1 MNNIIRISLRAAA
14 AVLAVILASSCIFEK
29 ENPSAEGK
37 VRRVM
42 VQIGIST
49 DGGMTTK
56 AQGDA
61 VATTPED
68 ATNPENVVNT
78 LRVYAYNADDGNKLC
93 GYLHVDNV
101 TGVSSSAS
109 KAYMMDLRIPYSQM
123 STSHNIVFRA
133 VANAESI
140 SYTGN
145 LDVEEIFRDFDGT
158 TTFTENIAYTSF
170 DAMMYE
176 VSQNYGKYAEDGT
189 TVLEAMPMYC
199 QTDPI
204 AINLSQTA
212 TSDKVA
218 GNASEHTGH
227 ILTKIVPI
235 KLTRPM
241 AKIDVYAAEA
251 STETASG
258 DSDAGIQITSVQL
271 VNPVAAGKLF
281 PGTPST
287 PAQNATA
294 AMNISTANV
303 TKAVIAD
310 DNTKADLYT
319 RVTSSYYIAENATG
333 TAGKFSYGQTTADA
347 TLATEAAGATAL
359 KIGYKV
365 SATAET
371 EYGYVVMPPIARNT
385 WYKVLARITANGE
398 MALTLNVQEWDSGEI
413 ANVNFE
419 DEVTLTKTSWTFG
432 DGVENKNNTIVFSS
446 ASDLEA
452 TYNFTLNTPVGGT
465 WYASLDGDIQNFV
478 LETAGETEG
487 SKITGKTV
495 SGPITTGSSYVKI
508 KTTSSNAEQGQK
520 IATFKL
526 IAKTANGDR
535 TLTVKFDSTK
545 ESYTL
550 VQNQ

>member
-1 MNNIIRISLRAAA
+1 MIRISLRAAA

-78 LRVYAYNADDGNKLC
+78 LRVYAYNADDNNKLC

-109 KAYMMDLRIPYSQM
+109 KAYMMDLRIPYSKM
-123 STSHNIVFRA
+123 NTSQNIVFRA

-145 LDVEEIFRDFDGT
+145 LDVEEIYRDFDGST
-158 TTFTENIAYTSF
+158 IFSENIAHTSF

-176 VSQNYGKYAEDGT
+176 VSQDYGKYAEDGT
-189 TVLEAMPMYC
+189 TVLKAMPMYC
-199 QTDPI
+199 QTAPI
-204 AINLSQTA
+204 AINLSQTD

-218 GNASEHTGH
+218 GNASDHTGH
-227 ILTKIVPI
+227 ILSKIVPI

-251 STETASG
+251 STKTASG

-294 AMNISTANV
+294 AMTISTPNV
-303 TKAVIAD
+303 TKAVIAAE
-310 DNTKADLYT
+310 NSIANKYT
-319 RVTSSYYIAENATG
+319 RVTNSYYIAENAEG
-333 TAGKFSYGQTTADA
+333 TAGKFSYGQTTANA

-385 WYKVLARITANGE
+385 WYKVLARITANGK
-398 MALTLNVQEWDSGEI
+398 MALTLNVLNWTTGETFKVDFD
-413 ANVNFE
+413 NVVTH
-419 DEVTLTKTSWTFG
+419 DESYGFKWFKGETDVTSS
-432 DGVENKNNTIVFSS
+432 VENNTYTFSS
-446 ASDLEA
+446 AANDQVTCKFKLTA
-452 TYNFTLNTPVGGT
+452 PIGGR
-465 WYASLDGDIQNFV
+465 WYATLSGGDIQKYSI
-478 LETAGETEG
+478 EDGSGDIEG
-487 SKITGKTV
+487 GVMSF
-495 SGPITTGSSYVKI
+495 KI
-508 KTTSSNAEQGQK
+508 KTLTNNFDGESSNQVNLV
-520 IATFKL
+520 I
-526 IAKTANGDR
+526 TAVN
-535 TLTVKFDSTK
+535 TVGKSNVIDDFNYIIKQSQT
-545 ESYTL
+545 
-550 VQNQ
+550 N

>member
-1 MNNIIRISLRAAA
+1 MNNIFRISLRAAA
-14 AVLAVILASSCIFEK
+14 AVLALILASSCIFEK
-29 ENPSAEGK
+29 ENPSSEGK
-37 VRRVM
+37 MRRVM

-56 AQGDA
+56 AQADA

-78 LRVYAYNADDGNKLC
+78 LRVYAYNADDNNKLC
-93 GYLHVDNV
+93 GYLHVNNV

-123 STSHNIVFRA
+123 STSHNIVFKA

-140 SYTGN
+140 SYTGD
-145 LDVEEIFRDFDGT
+145 LDVEEIFRDFDGSV
-158 TTFTENIAYTSF
+158 TFTENIAYSSF

-176 VSQNYGKYAEDGT
+176 VSQNYGKTDENA
-189 TVLEAMPMYC
+189 EAMPMYC
-199 QTDPI
+199 QTEPI
-204 AINLSQTA
+204 AIDLSQTT
-212 TSDKVA
+212 TSDNVA
-218 GNASEHTGH
+218 ENASEHAGH
-227 ILTKIVPI
+227 VLAKIVPI

-251 STETASG
+251 SNGTTSG
-258 DSDAGIQITSVQL
+258 TSDAGIQITSVEL
-271 VNPVAAGKLF
+271 VNPVAEGKLF

-294 AMNISTANV
+294 TMTISTANV
-303 TKAVIAD
+303 TKAVIAA
-310 DNTKADLYT
+310 DNSIANKYT
-319 RVTSSYYIAENATG
+319 RVTNSYYIAENAAG

-398 MALTLNVQEWDSGEI
+398 IALTLNVLDWTAGKTFEVDFDNVVAHDETYGFKWFKGETEVTNKVVNGTYAFSSA
-413 ANVNFE
+413 AN
-419 DEVTLTKTSWTFG
+419 DEVTCKFKLTSPIGGKWYATLTGG
-432 DGVENKNNTIVFSS
+432 DIQKYSI
-446 ASDLEA
+446 
-452 TYNFTLNTPVGGT
+452 VGGT
-465 WYASLDGDIQNFV
+465 GDI
-478 LETAGETEG
+478 EGGEMSFT
-487 SKITGKTV
+487 
-495 SGPITTGSSYVKI
+495 I
-508 KTTSSNAEQGQK
+508 KTLTNNFDGESANQVNLVITAVNTVGKSNVIDDFNYIIKQSQ
-520 IATFKL
+520 T
-526 IAKTANGDR
+526 N
-535 TLTVKFDSTK
+535 
-545 ESYTL
+545 
-550 VQNQ
+550 

>member
-1 MNNIIRISLRAAA
+1 MNNMIRISLRAAA

-56 AQGDA
+56 AQGNA

-78 LRVYAYNADDGNKLC
+78 LRVYAYNADDNNKLC

-123 STSHNIVFRA
+123 NTSHNIVFRA

-176 VSQNYGKYAEDGT
+176 VSQNYGKYDEDGT
-189 TVLEAMPMYC
+189 TVLKAMPMYC

-227 ILTKIVPI
+227 VLSKIVPI

-258 DSDAGIQITSVQL
+258 DSDAGILITSVQL

-294 AMNISTANV
+294 AMTVSTANV
-303 TKAVIAD
+303 TKAVIAA
-310 DNTKADLYT
+310 DNSIADKYT
-319 RVTSSYYIAENATG
+319 RVTSSYYIAENAEG
-333 TAGKFSYGQTTADA
+333 TAGQFSYGQTTADA
-347 TLATEAAGATAL
+347 TLANEAAGATAL

-365 SATAET
+365 SETAET

-385 WYKVLARITANGE
+385 WYKVLARIKANGKLS
-398 MALTLNVQEWDSGEI
+398 LTLNVVDWQTGEVGDP
-413 ANVNFE
+413 VNFE
-419 DEVTLTKTSWTFG
+419 DLLTFDEGYGLKWN
-432 DGVENKNNTIVFSS
+432 GVNIEGNVYSMPVAANSTVECKFKIS
-446 ASDLEA
+446 A
-452 TYNFTLNTPVGGT
+452 PVGGK
-465 WYASLDGDIQNFV
+465 WYATLSGGDVQNYQIVGGTGDIGDS
-478 LETAGETEG
+478 E
-487 SKITGKTV
+487 
-495 SGPITTGSSYVKI
+495 SSFTI
-508 KTTSSNAEQGQK
+508 KTLNSNLNSGSDRAVQLKIIAVSNSGRSMVVNFNTQGYY
-520 IATFKL
+520 
-526 IAKTANGDR
+526 
-535 TLTVKFDSTK
+535 TVK
-545 ESYTL
+545 
-550 VQNQ
+550 QNQM

>member
-1 MNNIIRISLRAAA
+1 MIRISLRAAA

-61 VATTPED
+61 VPTTPEG

-78 LRVYAYNADDGNKLC
+78 LRVYAYNADDNNKLC

-109 KAYMMDLRIPYSQM
+109 KAYMMDLRIPYSKM
-123 STSHNIVFRA
+123 NTSQNIVFRA

-145 LDVEEIFRDFDGT
+145 LDVEEIYRDFDGS

-176 VSQNYGKYAEDGT
+176 VSQKYGKYAEDGK
-189 TVLEAMPMYC
+189 TVQQAMPMYC
-199 QTDPI
+199 QTAPI
-204 AINLSQTA
+204 AINLSQTT

-227 ILTKIVPI
+227 ILSKIVPI

-258 DSDAGIQITSVQL
+258 NSDAGIQITSVQL

-294 AMNISTANV
+294 AMTISTATV
-303 TKAVIAD
+303 TKAVIA
-310 DNTKADLYT
+310 ADKSIANNYT
-319 RVTSSYYIAENATG
+319 RVTNSYYIAENAAG
-333 TAGKFSYGQTTADA
+333 EAGKFSYGQTTENA

-371 EYGYVVMPPIARNT
+371 EYGYVVMPPIVRNT
-385 WYKVLARITANGE
+385 WYKVLARITANGKL
-398 MALTLNVQEWDSGEI
+398 AFDLNVLDWVQGNDVVVDFDNIFTHEGDIVWKKRNGEGEDEDVTTTVENKTYTFSS
-413 ANVNFE
+413 AAY
-419 DEVTLTKTSWTFG
+419 DEVTCIFKIT
-432 DGVENKNNTIVFSS
+432 NPI
-446 ASDLEA
+446 
-452 TYNFTLNTPVGGT
+452 GGR
-465 WYASLDGDIQNFV
+465 WYATLTGGDIQKYSIV
-478 LETAGETEG
+478 GG
-487 SKITGKTV
+487 SGDIGGGDLSFT
-495 SGPITTGSSYVKI
+495 I
-508 KTTSSNAEQGQK
+508 KTLTNNFDGESPNQVNLVITAVSPVGKSNVIDDFNYIIKQSQ
-520 IATFKL
+520 T
-526 IAKTANGDR
+526 N
-535 TLTVKFDSTK
+535 
-545 ESYTL
+545 
-550 VQNQ
+550 

>member
-1 MNNIIRISLRAAA
+1 MNNMIRISLRAAA

-78 LRVYAYNADDGNKLC
+78 LRVYAYNADDNNKLC
-93 GYLHVDNV
+93 GYLHVNNV

-123 STSHNIVFRA
+123 NTSHNIVFRA

-189 TVLEAMPMYC
+189 TVLKAMPMYC
-199 QTDPI
+199 QTAPI

-227 ILTKIVPI
+227 ILSKIVPI

-271 VNPVAAGKLF
+271 VNPVAEGKLF

-294 AMNISTANV
+294 AMTISTATV
-303 TKAVIAD
+303 TKAVIAA
-310 DNTKADLYT
+310 DNSIANKYT
-319 RVTSSYYIAENATG
+319 RVTNSYYIAENAAG

-398 MALTLNVQEWDSGEI
+398 MALTLNVLDWVSGGEVDVDFN
-413 ANVNFE
+413 NVVAH
-419 DEVTLTKTSWTFG
+419 DESYGFKWFKGDTDVTSS
-432 DGVENKNNTIVFSS
+432 VANNTYTFSS
-446 ASDLEA
+446 AANDQVTCKFKLTA
-452 TYNFTLNTPVGGT
+452 PIGGK
-465 WYASLDGDIQNFV
+465 WYATLTGGDIQKYSIV
-478 LETAGETEG
+478 GGSADIEG
-487 SKITGKTV
+487 GVMSFT
-495 SGPITTGSSYVKI
+495 I
-508 KTTSSNAEQGQK
+508 KTLTNNFDGESANQVNLVITAVNTVGKSNVIDDFNYIIKQSQ
-520 IATFKL
+520 T
-526 IAKTANGDR
+526 N
-535 TLTVKFDSTK
+535 
-545 ESYTL
+545 
-550 VQNQ
+550 

>member
-1 MNNIIRISLRAAA
+1 MIRISLRAAA

-78 LRVYAYNADDGNKLC
+78 LRVYAYNADDNNKLC
-93 GYLHVDNV
+93 GYLHVNNV

-123 STSHNIVFRA
+123 NTSHNIVFRA

-189 TVLEAMPMYC
+189 TVLKAMPMYC
-199 QTDPI
+199 QTAPI
-204 AINLSQTA
+204 AINLSQTT

-227 ILTKIVPI
+227 ILSKIVPI
-235 KLTRPM
+235 TLTRPM

-271 VNPVAAGKLF
+271 VNPVAEGKLF

-294 AMNISTANV
+294 TMTISTANV
-303 TKAVIAD
+303 TKAVIAA
-310 DNTKADLYT
+310 DNSIANKYT
-319 RVTSSYYIAENATG
+319 RVTNSYYIAENAAG
-333 TAGKFSYGQTTADA
+333 TAGNFSYGQTTADA

-398 MALTLNVQEWDSGEI
+398 MALTLNVLNWTTGETFEVDFN
-413 ANVNFE
+413 NVVAHDESYGFKWFKGKTEVTNNVVNGTYTFSSAAD
-419 DEVTLTKTSWTFG
+419 DEVTCKFKLTAP
-432 DGVENKNNTIVFSS
+432 I
-446 ASDLEA
+446 
-452 TYNFTLNTPVGGT
+452 GGK
-465 WYASLDGDIQNFV
+465 WYATLTGGDIQKY
-478 LETAGETEG
+478 
-487 SKITGKTV
+487 SIV
-495 SGPITTGSSYVKI
+495 SGTGDIEGGEMSFTI
-508 KTTSSNAEQGQK
+508 KTLTNNFDGESPNQVNLVITAVNTVGKSNV
-520 IATFKL
+520 IDDF
-526 IAKTANGDR
+526 
-535 TLTVKFDSTK
+535 
-545 ESYTL
+545 SYIIKQSQT
-550 VQNQ
+550 N